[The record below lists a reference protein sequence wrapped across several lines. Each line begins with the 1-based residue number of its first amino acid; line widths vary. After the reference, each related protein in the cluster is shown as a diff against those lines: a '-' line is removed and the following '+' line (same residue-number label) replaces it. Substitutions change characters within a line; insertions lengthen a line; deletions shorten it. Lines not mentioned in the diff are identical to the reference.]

1 MFMMEL
7 RSRYFNYVE
16 ESKANLEGILAEAA
30 GFDQD
35 VQVTGDELTKP
46 SRNCNNHVTML
57 Y

>member
-16 ESKANLEGILAEAA
+16 ESKAKLEGILAEAG

-35 VQVTGDELTKP
+35 IQVA
-46 SRNCNNHVTML
+46 
-57 Y
+57 